1 MALARQLTNVGAHGQ
16 DARYDIAGLQ
26 QVAPGVYSDGVYQYD
41 DRGLDLSGRQAQSIS
56 GLRGADEN
64 FVDGQL
70 SVAGGGGGGGGGI
83 PGAAIYGQTAA
94 AGLAEYKKALARLNQ
109 NRQSTLTQY
118 GYAADIDPETGVMKN
133 QRVDSSNP
141 YGLYQGARRNN
152 ALQYLQLRDAAAER
166 HLGGRG
172 LGAQGIS
179 DARYGWGA
187 ADTAMAQSLTQTES
201 GYDQEQQSAWQ
212 VYQNLLW
219 QLELEAARAAA
230 ANGSYGY
237 YDDGGDGGDGGGD
250 YAGSQ
255 DSYDVPTATELIRS
269 GAAPMY
275 QVNPVRKAAPK
286 PKVRTISPTK
296 RVSRG

>member
-1 MALARQLTNVGAHGQ
+1 MAIIKTVNWEGGSN
-16 DARYDIAGLQ
+16 ARYDLGQMTPDERRQFDSDGRPLYSGAPGDGPDQWTAGL
-26 QVAPGVYSDGVYQYD
+26 PGA
-41 DRGLDLSGRQAQSIS
+41 RGGSGP
-56 GLRGADEN
+56 GDM
-64 FVDGQL
+64 
-70 SVAGGGGGGGGGI
+70 GGGGGGVSI
-83 PGAAIYGQTAA
+83 PGAAVYGQTAA

-187 ADTAMAQSLTQTES
+187 ADTAMAQALTQTQS

-237 YDDGGDGGDGGGD
+237 YDDGGDGGGGGGD